1 MPQELIAPLGL
12 VNIGKVAGKNNSK
25 EFDSCLGTQRFTK
38 IVSGHAVRQRPL
50 CTASMYVECVA
61 RGLQLLQGQVEAGT
75 LGFADLSFQAALGV
89 DLTREAYLALEESN
103 DSQAWSF
110 VIKSASEPDPK

>member
-1 MPQELIAPLGL
+1 MPQELIAPLRL

-38 IVSGHAVRQRPL
+38 IVSSHAVRQRPL

-61 RGLQLLQGQVEAGT
+61 MGLQLLQGQVEAGT
-75 LGFADLSFQAALGV
+75 LGFADLSFQQL
-89 DLTREAYLALEESN
+89 
-103 DSQAWSF
+103 
-110 VIKSASEPDPK
+110 